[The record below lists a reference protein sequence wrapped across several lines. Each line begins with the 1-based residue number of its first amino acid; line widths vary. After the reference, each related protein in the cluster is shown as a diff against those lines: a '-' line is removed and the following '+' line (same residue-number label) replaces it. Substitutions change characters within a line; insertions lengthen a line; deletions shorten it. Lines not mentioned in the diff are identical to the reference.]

1 MSEIANSVTFQDKK
15 RKSINL
21 KFRKWAE
28 PEDKPEIFT
37 PEEQT
42 LMNEDEK

>member
-1 MSEIANSVTFQDKK
+1 MSEIANSVTFQDRK
-15 RKSINL
+15 RKTTNL
-21 KFRKWAE
+21 KFRKWAD

-37 PEEQT
+37 QEEQQ